1 MPRDGNFDKPFKRFD
16 RDKKFSKRPGG
27 FDRDRER
34 PPRRREDD
42 ADERS
47 DFKPEFSPRPSVPE
61 VPIPEGVPVAHLK
74 SAHYNTFL
82 YRKMVSHIEGQAN
95 DGDMV
100 AVRDKYGRFFG
111 WAFFNSRSEIL
122 LRMFSREAAMPT
134 DDSIRRRIADAVRL
148 RRETFKLEEVTNAYR
163 LVHAEGDGLTGL
175 IADKFGDYVVIEL
188 FSLAMARRIDLIE
201 DAFID
206 AGLSVK
212 GFLLRVDKSIAQQEG
227 IVIGKRHEPKVE
239 KVIISEQGVR
249 FSVDLA
255 HGHKTGFF
263 CDQRENRLAL
273 TKFTPGKRVLDVCCY
288 TGGFAVYAAS
298 VGKAAEV
305 TAVDLDENALVVAE
319 ENAAF
324 NDATIQFTHAD
335 AFNFLRQAAQE
346 GRQWDIVI
354 VDPSKFVPRRTALE
368 QGLHKYADLNR
379 LAAGVVAPGGMMVTC
394 SCSGPVD
401 PATFIDTVGKATRS
415 ANRSMQI
422 FRQTGAGPD
431 HPYMADTPEGQYLKV
446 IWSRLA

>member
-1 MPRDGNFDKPFKRFD
+1 MSKDEKYEKSFKRQDRNRKVSKKSGDFD
-16 RDKKFSKRPGG
+16 RNKPANRRNQREESDETEPGG
-27 FDRDRER
+27 SSR
-34 PPRRREDD
+34 PQ
-42 ADERS
+42 
-47 DFKPEFSPRPSVPE
+47 VPD

-82 YRKMVSHIEGQAN
+82 YRKMISHIEGNAA
-95 DGDMV
+95 DGDLI
-100 AVRDKYGRFFG
+100 AVRDKYNRFFG
-111 WAFFNSRSEIL
+111 WGFYNSRSEIL
-122 LRMFSREAAMPT
+122 LRMFSREPDMPT
-134 DDSIRRRIADAVRL
+134 DESICRRIADAVRM
-148 RRETFKLEEVTNAYR
+148 RREIFKLDQTTDAYR

-175 IADKFGDYVVIEL
+175 IADKFGEYVVIEL
-188 FSLAMARRIDLIE
+188 FSLAMFRRIDLIE

-206 AGLSVK
+206 AGLSIK

-239 KVIISEQGVR
+239 KIIVNEQGVR
-249 FSVDLA
+249 FAVDLRR
-255 HGHKTGFF
+255 GHKTGFF

-288 TGGFAVYAAS
+288 TGGFAVYAAAL
-298 VGKAAEV
+298 GQAAQV
-305 TAVDLDENALVVAE
+305 TGVDLDENALVVAE
-319 ENAAF
+319 ENAAL
-324 NDATIQFTHAD
+324 NNATIEFTHSD
-335 AFNFLRQAAQE
+335 AFNYLRQAARE

-379 LAAGVVAPGGMMVTC
+379 LAAGVVAPGGMMITC

-401 PATFIDTVGKATRS
+401 PATFVETVGRAARS
-415 ANRSMQI
+415 ANRTMQI

-431 HPYMADTPEGQYLKV
+431 HPYHADTPEGQYLKV
-446 IWSRLA
+446 VWSRLI